1 MKILAYT
8 ASLLGL
14 PPYFFRDFR
23 SCAPYQP
30 ITQFVGEPSNHS
42 FESALER
49 ALTNFE
55 SVDWLERY
63 GPQLGEIAQH
73 EINVDMKIVET
84 SNWYLSI
91 LDQMFARH
99 PEVIR
104 RNPTRMLEIACY
116 RHVFSYKLAADR
128 GFEATLFDVSDH
140 DLEAG
145 RKIASELDFPLEA
158 DRVAGEFH
166 NLPFSD
172 AYFDLVYVSAALHH
186 TRRPEV
192 VIGEAMRVLSDGGHF
207 YCQREPVER
216 LFCFFK
222 FPGNRS
228 YAFTEFE
235 KYLLKR
241 DLTRIICSPF
251 PGARNALMFGRIEND
266 RIPLDSWLNT
276 LSRHGEIVEEVI
288 YHEGLLTGL
297 DREILARA
305 EMSEPTLARFV
316 ANRLRDEIDL
326 AAPKM
331 TRQDQLLGHLLPTE
345 PEIINMARR
354 VASALKARNSNPS
367 TLEWRRQM
375 GRIFGASTRF
385 LVRRK
390 RGDVL
395 RASKKYRRETAPRG
409 NVRLDNAAYD
419 PILFWQRLLPDL
431 PTASEEEIARIF
443 PPSDWSVSV
452 QREGVRIMGSKG
464 AEACI
469 TPQLGQA
476 AVVAMRFRILLDDD
490 LPLARLTVTYDDRD
504 VSSSLIP
511 QTEDQVIKIF
521 CDKPEGI
528 IRLILQNEYGETV
541 RLASRIR
548 VNVIQAVPVLDSP
561 LKDRSRRSLWSL
573 IRRNRV
579 A

>member
-1 MKILAYT
+1 MGTL
-8 ASLLGL
+8 
-14 PPYFFRDFR
+14 
-23 SCAPYQP
+23 
-30 ITQFVGEPSNHS
+30 
-42 FESALER
+42 FELLER
-49 ALTNFE
+49 ALTNCKP
-55 SVDWLERY
+55 VDWLKRY

-84 SNWYLSI
+84 SDWYLSI
-91 LDQMFARH
+91 LDQMFARR
-99 PEVIR
+99 PEIIIQ
-104 RNPTRMLEIACY
+104 NPTRMLEIACY
-116 RHVFSYKLAADR
+116 RHIFSYKLAANY
-128 GFEATLFDVSDH
+128 GFEATLFDISDH

-145 RKIASELDFPLEA
+145 RKIASALDFPLDA

-166 NLPFSD
+166 NLPFAD
-172 AYFDLVYVSAALHH
+172 AYFDFVYVSAALHH

-216 LFCFFK
+216 MFCFFK

-235 KYLLKR
+235 KYLLER

-276 LSRHGEIVEEVI
+276 LEHYGEIIEEVI

-305 EMSEPTLARFV
+305 ELAQPTLARFV
-316 ANRLRDEIDL
+316 ADRLREEIDL
-326 AAPKM
+326 AAPKI
-331 TRQDQLLGHLLPTE
+331 TRQDQLLGHFLPSET
-345 PEIINMARR
+345 EIIDMARR
-354 VASALKARNSNPS
+354 VASALKARSSDPS

-390 RGDVL
+390 RGDTL
-395 RASKKYRRETAPRG
+395 RASKKYRRETALRG

-419 PILFWQRLLPDL
+419 RILFWQRLLPDL
-431 PTASEEEIARIF
+431 PTANEEEVARIF

-469 TPQLGQA
+469 TPQLGQS
-476 AVVAMRFRILLDDD
+476 AVVAIRFRILLDGE
-490 LPLARLTVTYDDRD
+490 LPVARLTIMYDDRE

-511 QTEDQVIKIF
+511 QTEDQVIKIL
-521 CDKPEGI
+521 CDKPDGQ
-528 IRLILQNEYGETV
+528 IRFLLHDEYGEPIQ
-541 RLASRIR
+541 LASRIR
-548 VNVIQAVPVLDSP
+548 VNVIQAVPIVDPSTV
-561 LKDRSRRSLWSL
+561 KERSRPSLWSL
-573 IRRNRV
+573 IGRSRV
-579 A
+579 ARLRSLLS